1 MGEYLANLI
10 HAKPSAHALAFAMA
24 FVGIMYHEFAKQP
37 QFDRWLTAHWI
48 VATLISSVKVAAPVF
63 AVYFPSLK
71 RAA

>member
-1 MGEYLANLI
+1 
-10 HAKPSAHALAFAMA
+10 MA

-37 QFDRWLTAHWI
+37 QFDRWLAAHWI
-48 VATLISSVKVAAPVF
+48 VATLISSVKVAAPVL